1 MKPFYYLCDFPER
14 KNVGK
19 NFVTECPKCGKKHLY
34 ISKETGAFH
43 CFYGGCDFKGKL
55 KDFWEECT
63 NYDSASAGIGN
74 GKFADGT
81 SGNYSTACKRLH
93 SIRREGKA
101 GSGSTTSEVPMIPE
115 DYKKLPPEV
124 FSKIKPLTNDSETT
138 DQDQLTARR
147 YLADQGISL
156 KTAIEARIRCLTHRC
171 FGKDED
177 NKNPGAMHHCVAY
190 VNYLNGQPVNA
201 KYRSCD
207 PSTGRSTD
215 EREITGME
223 KATAY
228 TKLWSQDS
236 PTAPCPPYHID
247 CINPLKVSE
256 ATIPRLIITEG
267 EKDVLTLNEAGYPY
281 AVSVPNGAS
290 SDLSKSF
297 EAFEPWMDQ
306 VRDIVICGD
315 TDLPGRTL
323 VKHLIDYFGARCLL
337 TELPGDCKDISDV
350 LVTYGIEIVREIIE
364 SARPQHTADIVTV
377 SERANG
383 ILNVLHGE
391 YDHGYDVGYGP
402 LTDHVFHPTDQGG
415 LIIETGMPNSGKT
428 DFLNDLTCRL
438 MAKTGRY
445 VCYLSFEVPDKDKH
459 IAHLVQLMLGKVN
472 TVNYTQEQLKPI
484 VSFLNS
490 HMVHLDLHE
499 VSPTPDNIIARA
511 DIVRR
516 SLPLKYLIIDPYL
529 FMEVETNRYNTETQ
543 AIKAMLTQMQTWGR
557 IHNIWVIIVAHP
569 RSLKKQNGK
578 NELENIDMYTISG
591 SANWANLAD
600 FIFSIS
606 RIKRQDGNYTRL
618 DMLKVRDQDL
628 CQTGSVLYVR
638 QACGRYDERESEEQV
653 VSEAQGKV
661 MGKDH
666 LPWVSLIEN

>member
-55 KDFWEECT
+55 KDFWEERT

-156 KTAIEARIRCLTHRC
+156 KTAIEARIGCLTHRC

-578 NELENIDMYTISG
+578 NVKT
-591 SANWANLAD
+591 
-600 FIFSIS
+600 
-606 RIKRQDGNYTRL
+606 
-618 DMLKVRDQDL
+618 
-628 CQTGSVLYVR
+628 
-638 QACGRYDERESEEQV
+638 
-653 VSEAQGKV
+653 
-661 MGKDH
+661 
-666 LPWVSLIEN
+666 

>member
-1 MKPFYYLCDFPER
+1 
-14 KNVGK
+14 
-19 NFVTECPKCGKKHLY
+19 
-34 ISKETGAFH
+34 
-43 CFYGGCDFKGKL
+43 
-55 KDFWEECT
+55 
-63 NYDSASAGIGN
+63 
-74 GKFADGT
+74 
-81 SGNYSTACKRLH
+81 
-93 SIRREGKA
+93 
-101 GSGSTTSEVPMIPE
+101 
-115 DYKKLPPEV
+115 
-124 FSKIKPLTNDSETT
+124 
-138 DQDQLTARR
+138 
-147 YLADQGISL
+147 
-156 KTAIEARIRCLTHRC
+156 
-171 FGKDED
+171 
-177 NKNPGAMHHCVAY
+177 
-190 VNYLNGQPVNA
+190 
-201 KYRSCD
+201 
-207 PSTGRSTD
+207 
-215 EREITGME
+215 ME

-377 SERANG
+377 GERANG

>member
-101 GSGSTTSEVPMIPE
+101 GSGSTTSEAPMIPE

-156 KTAIEARIRCLTHRC
+156 KTAIEARIGCLTHRC